1 MAAAGAWGSPA
12 AGGGGDDGGEWSF
25 PDADEAV
32 TAAGV
37 TLRLPAAALDDLP
50 SLAPVL
56 SMRTCVA
63 RAAAPQPACARIAD
77 EGAALR
83 CDSPVATAAGARR

>member
-12 AGGGGDDGGEWSF
+12 PHGGDDGGEWSF

-37 TLRLPAAALDDLP
+37 TLRMPAAALDDLP

-56 SMRTCVA
+56 SVRTCVA
-63 RAAAPQPACARIAD
+63 RAAPQHARLR
-77 EGAALR
+77 GSLTLRR
-83 CDSPVATAAGARR
+83 CDCDCASAAGGEKL

>member
-12 AGGGGDDGGEWSF
+12 AGDAGDDGAEWSF
-25 PDADEAV
+25 PDAEEAV

-50 SLAPVL
+50 SLAQVL
-56 SMRTCVA
+56 SMRTCVRRAA
-63 RAAAPQPACARIAD
+63 RAAGDR
-77 EGAALR
+77 
-83 CDSPVATAAGARR
+83 